1 MSNYFNRKDII
12 YKVYQ
17 ERSISKA
24 AQKLFVSQPSL
35 SVMIQRIEEEVGVPL
50 FDRTSKPIGL
60 TEAGK
65 EYIKATEEI
74 MHTEKAFE
82 NYLQACRD
90 LQTGSLTIG
99 SNQLLSSLVLPRY
112 IGQFL
117 AKYPKIHLNLVDD
130 NSIVLENMATA
141 GQLDLVLDNHPLDRN
156 IFEQHIIRR
165 EHLLLA
171 VPSHFSCNNGME
183 RFQLSAQDI
192 KAGRHI
198 GEAGQCVP
206 LQNFADIDQVT
217 KDTGKKFDFILADL
231 GVSSM
236 QIDNPERGF
245 SYKVEGPLDLRM
257 NPQKGTS
264 AAERLQEVTEEELIG
279 MFVENADEPYA
290 EEIAA
295 TIMKWQ
301 KNGKAIETTTQMR
314 EVTEQALCYVPK
326 AERVEAVKKSCA
338 RVFQALRIEVN
349 GELKDLKKAIFD
361 AVDILNNG
369 GRLCIITFHSLEDR
383 IVKSKFN
390 DYARA
395 CTCPPNFPVCV
406 CGKESKGRVVTRKP
420 VLPSEEE
427 LKANSRSKS
436 AKLRVFARSI

>member
-17 ERSISKA
+17 EKSISKA

-50 FDRTSKPIGL
+50 FDRTSKPISL

-130 NSIVLENMATA
+130 NSIVLENMATS

-171 VPSHFSCNNGME
+171 VPGHFSCNNGME
-183 RFQLSAQDI
+183 NYQLSTQDI
-192 KAGRHI
+192 IAGRHI
-198 GEAGQCVP
+198 RKTGPCAP
-206 LQNFADIDQVT
+206 LQIFADIPYVT
-217 KDTGKKFDFILADL
+217 MTRDNETRRRSDEILREAGIKPKNILELDRLVTLYSFVRQGTAASIVSDTLVQYLEDTGDNVVFYRL
-231 GVSSM
+231 SSSYAQRELYM
-236 QIDNPERGF
+236 
-245 SYKVEGPLDLRM
+245 SYKRNRYYSKAME
-257 NPQKGTS
+257 
-264 AAERLQEVTEEELIG
+264 AFAEL
-279 MFVENADEPYA
+279 
-290 EEIAA
+290 
-295 TIMKWQ
+295 
-301 KNGKAIETTTQMR
+301 
-314 EVTEQALCYVPK
+314 
-326 AERVEAVKKSCA
+326 
-338 RVFQALRIEVN
+338 
-349 GELKDLKKAIFD
+349 
-361 AVDILNNG
+361 
-369 GRLCIITFHSLEDR
+369 FHDFS
-383 IVKSKFN
+383 SQ
-390 DYARA
+390 RA
-395 CTCPPNFPVCV
+395 
-406 CGKESKGRVVTRKP
+406 
-420 VLPSEEE
+420 
-427 LKANSRSKS
+427 
-436 AKLRVFARSI
+436 